1 MPPHVVAGAPRCNLR
16 IALPLYSGGW
26 GMFAYPTPKG
36 FPMAVPQNVV
46 FGDPIKFAHLPGPG
60 ALELARFAHEELGL
74 LHFMA
79 CLANKQAPRPSELL
93 KALGVARPDADY
105 GKLMLAEHVP
115 DAA

>member
-1 MPPHVVAGAPRCNLR
+1 
-16 IALPLYSGGW
+16 
-26 GMFAYPTPKG
+26 
-36 FPMAVPQNVV
+36 
-46 FGDPIKFAHLPGPG
+46 
-60 ALELARFAHEELGL
+60 
-74 LHFMA
+74 MA